1 MRKIVNPERVEAIGA
16 RMIDATPL
24 GLGRMFGRLNHGS
37 RVAAT
42 LG

>member
-1 MRKIVNPERVEAIGA
+1 MRKIINPEWVEAIGA

-24 GLGRMFGRLNHGS
+24 GLGTMFGRLTQGS